1 MCDIAFSP
9 EVHLKRHCVLL
20 YTHMCFTST
29 LHRTDHPASLSWL
42 AVWCPH
48 VLISSSPQHE
58 VGSSNS
64 LWECRGDKS
73 SSQPTAHRDS
83 HTGSPLL
90 LTSPPSS
97 RLISIPLPLS
107 APEGKQCNTLR
118 YGHTEK
124 AESALV
130 SSHEALLYHCGSLQ
144 ARPVASSFRLV
155 TTRSE
160 CGNYNYIQVQKWVW
174 QLLTIIRESV
184 NSLCRDGADPPIVR
198 VHRKVFLTRE
208 RSRSKPFCTP
218 SYSIPAFLYT
228 TIPPK

>member
-1 MCDIAFSP
+1 MPFAMFNMTPNIFHLLGTDVRYSFFTRSP
-9 EVHLKRHCVLL
+9 TEKILCIIIL
-20 YTHMCFTST
+20 YIHV
-29 LHRTDHPASLSWL
+29 HRTDHPASLSWL
-42 AVWCPH
+42 AVRCPH

-73 SSQPTAHRDS
+73 SSQPTAHRDR

-90 LTSPPSS
+90 LASPPSS

-118 YGHTEK
+118 DGHIEK

-144 ARPVASSFRLV
+144 ARPVASSFKLV

-160 CGNYNYIQVQKWVW
+160 CGNYNYTSMKNIFQKC
-174 QLLTIIRESV
+174 I
-184 NSLCRDGADPPIVR
+184 GM
-198 VHRKVFLTRE
+198 
-208 RSRSKPFCTP
+208 
-218 SYSIPAFLYT
+218 
-228 TIPPK
+228 